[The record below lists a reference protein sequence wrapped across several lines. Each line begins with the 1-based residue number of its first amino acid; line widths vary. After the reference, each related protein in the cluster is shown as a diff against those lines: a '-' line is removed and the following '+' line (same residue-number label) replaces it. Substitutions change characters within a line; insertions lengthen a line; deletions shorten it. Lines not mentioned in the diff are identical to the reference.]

1 MCNYYYTNNK
11 LMQSKTV
18 SNLQPYIVEVSLEEN
33 KILAELAFQITATPS
48 NNPQLFCAQSKE
60 CSKNVPERIK
70 NILMDFAKKGSESG
84 FLLFKNISFDNISSL
99 LSLPISST
107 VLLPKT
113 PVDNNNKIGETTI
126 LAYIQSILIN
136 VIGEMISYEA
146 EGYGRL
152 FQDVVPVKKMENQ
165 QTSVGSNTELEIHTE
180 QAFSKLRPD
189 ILSLACIRGD
199 LLAQTYILPVN
210 YILEQM
216 DNDEKEKLR
225 LPLWKTGVDLSFK
238 LNGNDFI
245 EGDIRGPFPIISG
258 DDIDP
263 KLLFDQDLMFGI
275 NEESNNLIKK
285 IIDIYYKRRN
295 QHNLQRGEI
304 ILIDN
309 LRAVHGRSSFYP
321 KYDGNDRFLIR
332 CFAVY
337 DYEFTRYARGN
348 GERMIY
354 AIYS

>member
-1 MCNYYYTNNK
+1 MQDNETSNIRNPTDIIEITN
-11 LMQSKTV
+11 
-18 SNLQPYIVEVSLEEN
+18 EEN
-33 KILAELAFQITATPS
+33 TILVDLAFQITANPS
-48 NNPQLFCAQSKE
+48 KNPELFSRQSKE
-60 CSKNVPERIK
+60 CSANVPKRIK
-70 NILMDFAKKGSESG
+70 NILLGFAKNGSPTG
-84 FLLFKNISFDNISSL
+84 FLLIKNLSFDNIAPD
-99 LSLPISST
+99 LPFPIPMS
-107 VLLPKT
+107 LPKT
-113 PVDNNNKIGETTI
+113 CDNNNSKVGENTM
-126 LAYIQSILIN
+126 LARIQSILLC
-136 VIGEMISYEA
+136 VIGELISYEA

-152 FQDVVPVKKMENQ
+152 FQDVVPIKKMANE

-199 LLAQTYILPVN
+199 LLAQTYILPIN
-210 YILEQM
+210 YILENM
-216 DNDEKEKLR
+216 DEDEREILR

-258 DDIDP
+258 DYNDP

-275 NEESNNLIKK
+275 NDKSISLKKK
-285 IIDIYYKRRN
+285 IIDIYYKHRN
-295 QHNLQRGEI
+295 QHNLQTGEI

-309 LRAVHGRSSFYP
+309 TRAVHGRSPFYP
-321 KYDGNDRFLIR
+321 KYNGDDRFLIR

-337 DYEFTRYARGN
+337 DYEFSRYARKDN
-348 GERMIY
+348 GRMVS

>member
-1 MCNYYYTNNK
+1 
-11 LMQSKTV
+11 MQSTHKIV
-18 SNLQPYIVEVSLEEN
+18 SNLQPHIIEITSEEN
-33 KILAELAFQITATPS
+33 NILIDLAFQINANPS
-48 NNPQLFCAQSKE
+48 ENPEYFCIQSKE
-60 CSKNVPERIK
+60 CSKNVPQRIK
-70 NILMDFAKKGSESG
+70 NSLLDFAKKGTESG
-84 FLLFKNISFDNISSL
+84 FLLIKNISFDNIAPG
-99 LSLPISST
+99 LPFPIAMM
-107 VLLPKT
+107 LPKT
-113 PVDNNNKIGETTI
+113 PNDNNSKIGETTM
-126 LAYIQSILIN
+126 LARIQTILIN
-136 VIGEMISYEA
+136 VIAELISYEA

-152 FQDVVPVKKMENQ
+152 FQDVVPVKKMENE

-189 ILSLACIRGD
+189 ILSLACVRGD
-199 LLAQTYILPVN
+199 PLAQTYILPVN
-210 YILEQM
+210 YILENM
-216 DNDEKEKLR
+216 DEDEREMLR

-258 DDIDP
+258 DYNDP

-285 IIDIYYKRRN
+285 IIDIYYKYRN
-295 QHNLQRGEI
+295 QHNLQTGEI

-309 LRAVHGRSSFYP
+309 MRAVHGRSPFYP
-321 KYDGNDRFLIR
+321 KYNGDDRFLIR

-337 DYEFTRYARGN
+337 DYEFSRYARDNDGC
-348 GERMIY
+348 MVS